1 MIPRTRRRTINL
13 EELIKIDEYPIK
25 DVLDILLKDW
35 TTGKN
40 IIWAT
45 DSYLDQGEEY
55 SDRFEI
61 QKFSISGKKS
71 VLIQPRTFKA
81 LETQQARTKAKA
93 EVFTPSW
100 IVNKMNNALDE
111 NWFGQDGV
119 FNTETENGWVTNHD
133 RLPFRWK
140 KDIESYI
147 EHRVLE
153 ITCGEA
159 PFIVSRYDTASGEL
173 IPATER
179 IGILDRK
186 LRAVNE
192 NYKDEDWLKYT
203 RKAFKSVYG
212 YEYQGDNLLIARI
225 NLILTFADHYRSK
238 FNQNPNVKLLKEF
251 AKIVGKNFWQMDG
264 LTKAVP
270 LGMPQ
275 PLHQQLS
282 LFSVEED
289 EKDAPLCQIVQWGK
303 SEISFPF
310 ELLSKENPLI
320 LYKGKK
326 FKMRKFDVVIGNP
339 PYQIENKTNTRNPSV
354 YHLFVEEAKKMN
366 PDYFEF
372 VIPARW
378 YAGGI
383 GLDSFRANMIN
394 DDRIE
399 ELIDFPNSYD
409 VFPNVDLAGGA
420 CIMLWNR
427 EHHGPTKIVNF
438 SQKEQSV
445 RTRRMNE
452 YPIFVRSNIG
462 IDIVNKVLDIEGR
475 NNTLDHKVSTR
486 VPYGIQTNYKPK
498 TDGIPCWFKQRIGIQ
513 YADPKDIIDK
523 NDDLNTWRFLVP
535 KAPIAGQTDFT
546 KPIGFFYEGNTI
558 IAKPGEACTD
568 SFLVLGSF
576 DTEEEVKSFK
586 SYILTKTVRFLLL
599 QAVTSQNLTKAKFCF
614 IPDLGNY
621 EGQYSDEQLIKRWKI
636 TEEEWKYINYHIHN
650 YEKASRKGVKD

>member
-1 MIPRTRRRTINL
+1 MRCYFLNNYFDFKAYPLALVL
-13 EELIKIDEYPIK
+13 EK
-25 DVLDILLKDW
+25 LLEDK
-35 TTGKN
+35 TTKKN

-45 DSYLDQGEEY
+45 NSYKEYGDKYCDRYEMTQGALLGLNP
-55 SDRFEI
+55 I
-61 QKFSISGKKS
+61 
-71 VLIQPRTFKA
+71 LIQPRAFKSQ
-81 LETQQARTKAKA
+81 EDQQERTKKKA
-93 EVFTPSW
+93 EVFTPTW
-100 IVNKMNNALDE
+100 IVNKMVNQIDE
-111 NWFGQDGV
+111 EWFGKTDV
-119 FNTETENGWVTNHD
+119 FNIEEETAWKATETSIYFGKKN
-133 RLPFRWK
+133 WK
-140 KDIESYI
+140 KYI
-147 EHRVLE
+147 GQTVLE
-153 ITCGEA
+153 VTCGEA
-159 PFIVSRYDTASGEL
+159 PFIVSRYNAADGEP
-173 IPATER
+173 IPVKDR
-179 IGILDRK
+179 VGVLDRK
-186 LRAVNE
+186 LRIINE
-192 NYKDEDWLKYT
+192 NSKTEEEWLNWVT
-203 RKAFKSVYG
+203 KAFKRVYG
-212 YEYQGDNLLIARI
+212 YEYQGDNLLIGRI
-225 NLILTFADHYRSK
+225 NLLMTFVEYYEDRWNKQPTKKQLSDIA
-238 FNQNPNVKLLKEF
+238 NII
-251 AKIVGKNFWQMDG
+251 AWNFWQMDG
-264 LTKAVP
+264 LQGSVP
-270 LGMPQ
+270 LGVPEAET
-275 PLHQQLS
+275 QQLT
-282 LFSVEED
+282 LFSFDDEPEE
-289 EKDAPLCQIVQWGK
+289 EKAPLCKIYDWK
-303 SEISFPF
+303 SKNKSVLYNSIK
-310 ELLSKENPLI
+310 KEGNNM
-320 LYKGKK
+320 G
-326 FKMRKFDVVIGNP
+326 RHFDVVIGNP